1 MTRWLAQLRSA
12 FLSISHRRR
21 AERDLEDEIRYHL
34 DLEIEA
40 QRHAGLSPD
49 EARHA
54 ALRAMGAIE
63 KSKDECRDLRWGRL
77 VGEFLSDLRY
87 AGRALRRRPG
97 FAALAIA
104 IVALGIGANTAV
116 FSVVN
121 GVLLKSL
128 PYPDADRIVVLRTT
142 SVKTGEINPLV
153 TLANFWD
160 WRAQSTSFEAMATY
174 RGAETPVTPGD
185 TAEYARH
192 ATVDVQWFGVFR
204 VVPAIGRAFGPADL
218 VPSNSQPVAIIGD
231 AYWQSRYG
239 GDPGVLQRT
248 IRVGN
253 TLRHIV
259 GVMPQGFQF
268 PNRTD
273 VWTPQTS
280 RTASRTSHNLL
291 AVARLKPGVPLASAN
306 AELSTIAARLAQQYP
321 DSNEGRGVSVARLQD
336 QLVRDVR
343 LMLYLMWGAVGLVL
357 VIACANTATLLLT
370 KATARRRE
378 IAVRT
383 ALGASRRRIM
393 RQLVTE
399 SLLLA
404 IVAAAAGIA
413 LAYWGVQ
420 ALVALT
426 PADVV
431 RLTDTRIDGGVL
443 AFTLAVS
450 LLASILFGLVPALH
464 ASKMDLAEAI
474 KNGARA
480 TSGSR
485 SIRTRGVLVV
495 GQIALAVILLTGAGL
510 LVRSLI
516 ALQNVTLGFE
526 PANVLVMK
534 ATGVRSLA
542 ENNAF
547 FDRLLPRVAALP
559 GVLAVGATSVPPGDL
574 TLSGDGAYRIDHL
587 IEERDHDRER
597 HALFTIVT
605 PGAFAA
611 LGIPIT
617 RGRDFNETDIENR
630 PLVAIVNEAL
640 VRKSLGDQDPI
651 GKTISCSWDRKGPM
665 TIVGVVGDARERN
678 PGLEPMPD
686 CYMPYR
692 QHPYN
697 GNTLNVVVRTESD
710 PMALATPLRR
720 AAAEIAPE
728 VPVAFTTMEATV
740 AKRMAE
746 PRFRALLFA
755 VLAAIAGCLAM
766 AGVYGI
772 VAQAVEQRGKE
783 ICLRM
788 ALGANRTAVLKMV
801 VGQGVM
807 LSIAGA
813 ALGLTGAFGA
823 TRFLETMLFE
833 VTPLDPVVYL
843 SVVVLL
849 AVVAVAASYV
859 PARRA
864 AVLNP
869 VELLKTD

>member
-174 RGAETPVTPGD
+174 RGGETPVTPGD

-218 VPSNSQPVAIIGD
+218 VPSNSQPVAIISD

-306 AELSTIAARLAQQYP
+306 AELSAIAARLAQQYP

-370 KATARRRE
+370 KATARSRE

-534 ATGVRSLA
+534 ATGVRSLRWMPTRNTRFRIAVAHCARSRLNSTRQALYERLGRHWSTQQVALHRVTTELLQQGQLCVGLDTFGHHPDA
-542 ENNAF
+542 EAVRQRDGGLDDGGVVLVETETVGEGAVDLEHVDGEPF
-547 FDRLLPRVAALP
+547 EIRERREPRTEIVERETDARVVQVAQGAAGLWSIVDQRSF
-559 GVLAVGATSVPPGDL
+559 GELEIDARRRQAVGGEFVEDEL
-574 TLSGDGAYRIDHL
+574 
-587 IEERDHDRER
+587 RE
-597 HALFTIVT
+597 
-605 PGAFAA
+605 
-611 LGIPIT
+611 
-617 RGRDFNETDIENR
+617 
-630 PLVAIVNEAL
+630 
-640 VRKSLGDQDPI
+640 
-651 GKTISCSWDRKGPM
+651 
-665 TIVGVVGDARERN
+665 
-678 PGLEPMPD
+678 
-686 CYMPYR
+686 
-692 QHPYN
+692 
-697 GNTLNVVVRTESD
+697 
-710 PMALATPLRR
+710 
-720 AAAEIAPE
+720 
-728 VPVAFTTMEATV
+728 
-740 AKRMAE
+740 
-746 PRFRALLFA
+746 
-755 VLAAIAGCLAM
+755 
-766 AGVYGI
+766 AGV
-772 VAQAVEQRGKE
+772 AE
-783 ICLRM
+783 
-788 ALGANRTAVLKMV
+788 
-801 VGQGVM
+801 
-807 LSIAGA
+807 
-813 ALGLTGAFGA
+813 LT
-823 TRFLETMLFE
+823 
-833 VTPLDPVVYL
+833 
-843 SVVVLL
+843 S
-849 AVVAVAASYV
+849 
-859 PARRA
+859 
-864 AVLNP
+864 
-869 VELLKTD
+869 